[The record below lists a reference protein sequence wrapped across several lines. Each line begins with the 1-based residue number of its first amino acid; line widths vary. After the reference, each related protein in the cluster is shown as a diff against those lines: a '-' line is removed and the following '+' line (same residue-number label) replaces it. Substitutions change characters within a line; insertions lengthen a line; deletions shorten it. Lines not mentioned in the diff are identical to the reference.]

1 VKTVLFVSAALVAA
15 WACSCGSTEEAPAA
29 DEAVTR
35 LAMTDSIGI
44 EMGDSNYVFGSIMS
58 IEYGPD
64 GMIYVLDR
72 AACCV
77 LVYDAGGRFVRRIGS
92 RGNGPGEL
100 MNPFSMAVLGDG
112 RITICSPFN
121 GGMHIYGPDGTWAGL
136 SAEMTNN
143 PPLLMEGADSNAYVA
158 LKLDVAPDEAG
169 GLTFTSR
176 ICRYEESAEPAV
188 VYVEESF
195 PFDPADLTG
204 LLRASYLG
212 YCFGASRDGL
222 VAIARRTPSSGDVE
236 VYSSDGSLLTTLS
249 RPVEEVAKSEDEIL
263 DEKAYIEALLQSM
276 GTNGVIIDYDP
287 DPLRD
292 QVCGVGFDS
301 AGRVW
306 VQRGT
311 TTVPVF
317 DVWSP
322 EGEMLFTAACDSTIE
337 DGLYWEVEFG
347 DGTGCAYS
355 MNPDAFQ
362 QVYVFPL
369 P

>member
-1 VKTVLFVSAALVAA
+1 LRIVLFISAALVAA
-15 WACSCGSTEEAPAA
+15 WACSCGRTEEAPAPG
-29 DEAVTR
+29 EAFTR

-58 IEYGPD
+58 LEYGPD
-64 GMIYVLDR
+64 DMIYALDR

-92 RGNGPGEL
+92 RGNGPGEM
-100 MNPFSMAVLGDG
+100 MNPLSMAVLGDG
-112 RITICSPFN
+112 RITVCAPYN
-121 GGMHIYGPDGTWAGL
+121 GGMYSYLPDGTWEGL
-136 SAEMTNN
+136 SVEFTNN
-143 PPLLMEGADSNAYVA
+143 PPMLMEGADSNAYVA
-158 LKLDVAPDEAG
+158 LKLDVFPDDQG

-188 VYVEESF
+188 VYVEESY
-195 PFDPADLTG
+195 PFDPSDLTG
-204 LLRASYLG
+204 LLRSSYLG
-212 YCFGASRDGL
+212 YCFSASRDGR
-222 VAIARRTPSSGDVE
+222 VAIARRTPSSSEVE
-236 VYSSDGSLLTTLS
+236 VYSSDGALLTTLT
-249 RPVEEVAKSEDEIL
+249 RPVEEVPKSEDEIL

-276 GTNGVIIDYDP
+276 GTSGVVLDYDP
-287 DPLRD
+287 EPFRD

-301 AGRVW
+301 GGRIW

-311 TTVPVF
+311 STVPVF

-322 EGEMLFTAACDSTIE
+322 EGEMLFTAACDSTIDE
-337 DGLYWEVEFG
+337 GLYWDVEFG
-347 DGTGCAYS
+347 GGTACAFS

-362 QVYVFPL
+362 QIYVFQL